1 MKRDIKERTSEDCAE
16 PSKEQSAIVT
26 PEFNGCP
33 AVLLIAVWYMCKDSL
48 HTVIYNS
55 ETLKTILKF
64 QFNKLKNYIWYAHN
78 KILSRKF

>member
-1 MKRDIKERTSEDCAE
+1 MRRDIKERTSEDCAE

-26 PEFNGCP
+26 PEFSGCP
-33 AVLLIAVWYMCKDSL
+33 AVLLIAVWYMYKDSL

-64 QFNKLKNYIWYAHN
+64 QFNKLKNYIWYAH